1 MQKTIATFLNPITFV
16 EEELVYGDNWSYSNW
31 ITLNGKLK
39 DNPIDICNKLLIDRD
54 SRIGGFN
61 FEKDPNNV
69 LHYKK
74 WFIDAFYYYLLKIDD
89 YILFN
94 KLLDK
99 FIDVHQ
105 SNIIFDYVERN
116 KPIIKTSKS
125 TKRKA
130 SKLSNKFYRQETKD
144 IFGVT
149 MYIYTNPVT
158 KEVINS
164 YEENLLDTLNVKPKR
179 KNVVEL
185 KNMTFRIK

>member
-1 MQKTIATFLNPITFV
+1 MQKIIVKFLNPITFV

-54 SRIGGFN
+54 SRIGGFS

-116 KPIIKTSKS
+116 KPIIKANKS
-125 TKRKA
+125 TKRKT

-164 YEENLLDTLNVKPKR
+164 YEENLLDTLNAKPKR
-179 KNVVEL
+179 KNVIEL